1 MIAEIRAAA
10 VSPLWSD
17 LNLTVERGEF
27 IAVLGPNGA
36 GKSTLLAAILKARPI
51 TSGSITV
58 YGLSLI
64 HI

>member
-17 LNLTVERGEF
+17 LDLTIERGEF

-36 GKSTLLAAILKARPI
+36 GKSTLLAAILGPAP
-51 TSGSITV
+51 
-58 YGLSLI
+58 
-64 HI
+64 